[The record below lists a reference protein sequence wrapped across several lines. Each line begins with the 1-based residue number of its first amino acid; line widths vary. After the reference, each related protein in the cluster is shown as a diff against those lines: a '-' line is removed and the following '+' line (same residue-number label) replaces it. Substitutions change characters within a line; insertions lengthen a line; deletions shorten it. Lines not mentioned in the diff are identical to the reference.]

1 MNNIANY
8 IREFFLSQL
17 MVVFSWG
24 AHNFKSIGESED
36 GEGGLEFQVNGF
48 KHTGEVR
55 IMLNWLDLFDV
66 YLLNQDGTIKEK
78 ISDIYVDSLVSVLD
92 HAIEKVDN
100 YEERV
105 KREYSIQ

>member
-1 MNNIANY
+1 MCSPSVAADRISSSVY
-8 IREFFLSQL
+8 LR
-17 MVVFSWG
+17 VV
-24 AHNFKSIGESED
+24 
-36 GEGGLEFQVNGF
+36 
-48 KHTGEVR
+48 R
-55 IMLNWLDLFDV
+55 LNWLDLFDV

-92 HAIEKVDN
+92 NAIEKVDN

>member
-1 MNNIANY
+1 
-8 IREFFLSQL
+8 
-17 MVVFSWG
+17 
-24 AHNFKSIGESED
+24 
-36 GEGGLEFQVNGF
+36 
-48 KHTGEVR
+48 
-55 IMLNWLDLFDV
+55 MLNWLDLFDV

-78 ISDIYVDSLVSVLD
+78 ISDIYVDSLVYVLD

>member
-1 MNNIANY
+1 MY
-8 IREFFLSQL
+8 IDQYIKKILSYYPCIV
-17 MVVFSWG
+17 MSWG
-24 AHNFKSIGESED
+24 LESCVPIMECEE
-36 GEGGLEFQVNGF
+36 GEGGLSIRVNGC
-48 KHTGEVR
+48 EVR

-92 HAIEKVDN
+92 KAIEKVDN
-100 YEERV
+100 YEDCV

>member
-1 MNNIANY
+1 MYIDQYIKKILSYYPCIA
-8 IREFFLSQL
+8 
-17 MVVFSWG
+17 MSWG
-24 AHNFKSIGESED
+24 LESCVPIMECEE
-36 GEGGLEFQVNGF
+36 GEGGLSIRVNGF
-48 KHTGEVR
+48 KHQGEVR

-78 ISDIYVDSLVSVLD
+78 ISDIYVDSLVYVLD

-100 YEERV
+100 YEECV

>member
-1 MNNIANY
+1 MY
-8 IREFFLSQL
+8 IDQYIKKILSYYPCIV
-17 MVVFSWG
+17 MSWG
-24 AHNFKSIGESED
+24 LESCVPIMECEE
-36 GEGGLEFQVNGF
+36 GEGGLSIRVNGF

>member
-8 IREFFLSQL
+8 IREILLTQL

-24 AHNFKSIGESED
+24 AHNFKAIGESEE
-36 GEGGLEFQVNGF
+36 GEGGLEF
-48 KHTGEVR
+48 E
-55 IMLNWLDLFDV
+55 V

-78 ISDIYVDSLVSVLD
+78 ISDIYVDSLVYVLD